1 MNCSYYMT
9 SEQKYRDY
17 FELEN
22 NKEYKFY
29 FLSQSGI
36 KFLLS
41 SDDHVNSQSY
51 EIGEQ
56 IQWNEL
62 KS

>member
-1 MNCSYYMT
+1 MT

-41 SDDHVNSQSY
+41 SDDRVNSQSY

-56 IQWNEL
+56 IQ
-62 KS
+62 